1 MGGYCQ
7 IYRRPTFT
15 ASALFSRCVAL
26 RLCPSIFC
34 VYASRAGQQRYGQRY
49 IYMDIFCIFYIYNK
63 FYPYIYG
70 RTQKWN
76 LLFYGQKSDGDFC
89 REMCKNWSKLPAYL
103 APVVTR
109 GEYMVTMSC
118 AVTLRT
124 GHSHVL
130 N

>member
-1 MGGYCQ
+1 MGGLRNGICY
-7 IYRRPTFT
+7 FT
-15 ASALFSRCVAL
+15 VK
-26 RLCPSIFC
+26 
-34 VYASRAGQQRYGQRY
+34 
-49 IYMDIFCIFYIYNK
+49 M
-63 FYPYIYG
+63 
-70 RTQKWN
+70 
-76 LLFYGQKSDGDFC
+76 SDGDFY
-89 REMCKNWSKLPAYL
+89 REMCKNWSKLPACL